1 MEKYTYKY
9 SDLYGYPIHP
19 KAIEFVTFEFFWDVL
34 DENAPFGSDEGYE
47 GFVYYW
53 EWEDKNRETPL
64 EICLFEFLSEYFSKE
79 NAKRMIELS
88 FVPYESF
95 LLEADN
101 YMESKLYDHFLYLDQ
116 FTIAI
121 GFGSFVKYG
130 KVHPSFKE
138 HMIYSLERAYKP
150 KDIKWEKYNEAE
162 LLFERLRAIVE
173 V

>member
-1 MEKYTYKY
+1 
-9 SDLYGYPIHP
+9 
-19 KAIEFVTFEFFWDVL
+19 
-34 DENAPFGSDEGYE
+34 
-47 GFVYYW
+47 
-53 EWEDKNRETPL
+53 
-64 EICLFEFLSEYFSKE
+64 KE

-95 LLEADN
+95 LFEAEN
-101 YMESKLYDHFLYLDQ
+101 YMESKLYDDFLYLDQ

-121 GFGSFVKYG
+121 GFGSFVKHG
-130 KVHPSFKE
+130 KVHHSFKE

-162 LLFERLRAIVE
+162 LLFERLRSIVE